1 MKVGKRTVCC
11 MTVAVIFS
19 VLLGRTLSVNAGNF
33 FRDSTTKKQL
43 FAVPEGGW
51 SSINVEVQYVEK
63 YSTSGNNNTF
73 NERQKWVSYLR
84 TYATSCPVVSLGN
97 VKHSNDTYFTSWIQD
112 TVIFD
117 PNKWEGCACW
127 SNYDSVT
134 YSNTATITGTLPY
147 ILSCDGAIP
156 ALVPCSLELS
166 LKE

>member
-1 MKVGKRTVCC
+1 MKLWKRLLFCMSITVL
-11 MTVAVIFS
+11 ASLFW
-19 VLLGRTLSVNAGNF
+19 GRTLTVDAADF
-33 FRDSTTKKQL
+33 FSETTTKKQL

-63 YSTSGNNNTF
+63 YSTSGSNHTF
-73 NERQKWVSYLR
+73 YERQKWVSYLR
-84 TYATSCPVVSLGN
+84 TYATSCPAVSLGN

-134 YSNTATITGTLPY
+134 YSKTTSITGTLPFV
-147 ILSCDGAIP
+147 LSCDGAIP
-156 ALVPCSLELS
+156 ALVPCSVELS